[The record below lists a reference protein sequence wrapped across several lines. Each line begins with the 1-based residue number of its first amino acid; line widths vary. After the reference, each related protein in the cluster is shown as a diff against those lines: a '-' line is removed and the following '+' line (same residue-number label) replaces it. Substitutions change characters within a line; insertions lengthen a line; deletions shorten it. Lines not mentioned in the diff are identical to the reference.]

1 MLILVR
7 PISCSIPPLQEICG
21 HCLQL
26 SQENQARIS
35 HLESYLQQYG
45 YQPQT
50 SFSIPLK
57 PLKLV
62 KSAGM
67 HDTETVMQYCQ
78 SIIQSLNVLLAN
90 RGLTNNQSK
99 DSEI

>member
-45 YQPQT
+45 YQPQA

-57 PLKLV
+57 PSKLV

-67 HDTETVMQYCQ
+67 HDTETVMQCYQ
-78 SIIQSLNVLLAN
+78 SSNQPIIECPPGQQGADK
-90 RGLTNNQSK
+90 QSK
-99 DSEI
+99 HGQ